1 MALPTLKS
9 TLPTPSA
16 PVMSHLDVTDSI
28 LRRTFSLYFF
38 LNWVM
43 YGWTFW
49 RERLRLGQIAKS
61 GTAGKIRWKNS
72 AKANQFDAEKTFG
85 F

>member
-1 MALPTLKS
+1 
-9 TLPTPSA
+9 
-16 PVMSHLDVTDSI
+16 
-28 LRRTFSLYFF
+28 
-38 LNWVM
+38 M

-72 AKANQFDAEKTFG
+72 AKANQFDAGKTFG